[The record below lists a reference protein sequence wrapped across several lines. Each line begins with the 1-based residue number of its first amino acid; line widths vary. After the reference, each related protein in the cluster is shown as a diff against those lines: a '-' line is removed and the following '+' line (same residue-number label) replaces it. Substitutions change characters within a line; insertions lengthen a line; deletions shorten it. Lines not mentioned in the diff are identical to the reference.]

1 MESNYSQMVSLIW
14 NIADDVLR
22 DVFLRGQYRD
32 VILPMVVLRRLD
44 ALLEPTKEEVEEE
57 IRENGGADD
66 IDEGVLT
73 DITGLSY
80 FNTSKWTLN
89 RLKSQATD
97 NNDILYTNF
106 VEYLNGYSENVRDV
120 LKNFEYYNKAKKLAD
135 NDRLLSMIERITD
148 PRINLTD
155 KDATDPDGLILPALT
170 NIGMGTIFEELL
182 RRFNEENNE
191 EAGEHFTPRDA
202 ILLLAHL
209 IFEPVKEKLPKIIS
223 LYDPACGSG
232 GMLTEGREYLLSI
245 GVKSNA
251 IQLAGTEINPETYA
265 ICKSDLI
272 IKGVDPSGIF
282 HGNTITGKEL
292 SEGQQEKSVLFSNG
306 ETFGYMLTN
315 PPYGKSWKT
324 DKEKIYH
331 DKVLL
336 DGRFELTLTN
346 FAGEEEVLDCTP
358 RTSDGQLLFILEEV
372 NKMKP
377 LEYQPQGARVASIHN
392 GSSLFTGDAGSGE
405 SNIRRYLI
413 ENDLVDAIVQLPN
426 NIFYNT
432 GISTYVWVLT
442 NKKQSNRKGKVQLI
456 DASQAFEKLRKNQG
470 SRNCTISDAFR
481 EAILKV
487 YMDFLEQEATEETKI
502 GSKVFDGDDF
512 RYYNVTIERPLRLR
526 SQFNALKIDEML
538 YDSSNLD
545 MSKWLY
551 QTYGEQVFS
560 GLDSEIPAIKEYLND
575 NEIKMTDKKLLKLI
589 SAKAWVE
596 RHTLME
602 AAKKLMKVIGTEVY
616 MNFNTFFA
624 KVTTEAKK
632 LNLDLKGSALNAI
645 ARAMSVTDPA
655 AEPVIKKTHKVSSK
669 DIEKLTTTFGVDV
682 DKLSD
687 YGYIASGKEY
697 LEYETD
703 GELRDIEKIPV
714 KEDIYEYFQREVRPY
729 VDDAWINLPPTKIG
743 CEISFNK
750 YFYKPVPLRS
760 LAENEADILELDEK
774 SQGLVKSLFE

>member
-1 MESNYSQMVSLIW
+1 MRMDSSHSQMVSLIW

-57 IRENGGADD
+57 IKDNGGLEGL
-66 IDEGVLT
+66 DEGILK
-73 DITGLSY
+73 DITGLTY

-97 NNDILYTNF
+97 NNDILYSNF

-120 LKNFEYYNKAKKLAD
+120 LKNFEYYNKARKLAD
-135 NDRLLSMIERITD
+135 NDRLLSIIERITD

-155 KDATDPDGLILPALT
+155 KDATDPDGLLLPALT
-170 NIGMGTIFEELL
+170 NVGMGTVFEELL

-202 ILLLAHL
+202 ISLLAHL
-209 IFEPVKEKLPKIIS
+209 IFEPVKDDLPKIIT

-232 GMLTEGREYLLSI
+232 GMLTEGREYLMGI
-245 GVKSNA
+245 GIKSSA
-251 IQLAGTEINPETYA
+251 IQLSGTEINPETYA

-272 IKGVDPSGIF
+272 IKGVDPSGM
-282 HGNTITGKEL
+282 HLGNTITENNFAD
-292 SEGQQEKSVLFSNG
+292 KS
-306 ETFGYMLTN
+306 FGYMLTN

-331 DKVLL
+331 DKALL
-336 DGRFELTLTN
+336 DHRFELSLTN
-346 FAGEEEVLDCTP
+346 FAGEEEVLDSTP

-372 NKMKP
+372 DKMKP
-377 LEYQPQGARVASIHN
+377 LEYQPQGSRIASIHN

-405 SNIRRYLI
+405 SNIRRFLI
-413 ENDLVDAIVQLPN
+413 ENDLVDAIIQLPN

-432 GISTYVWVLT
+432 GISTYVWILT
-442 NKKQSNRKGKVQLI
+442 NKKAHERIGKVQLI

-470 SRNCTISDAFR
+470 SRNCTISEQYRD
-481 EAILKV
+481 AILKV
-487 YMDFLEQEATEETKI
+487 YMDFVPQEATDEQKVASKI
-502 GSKVFDGDDF
+502 FDGDDF

-538 YDSSNLD
+538 YDSSDLE

-551 QTYGEQVFS
+551 QTYGERVFS
-560 GLDSEIPAIKEYLND
+560 GLDAEVPAIKEYLNE
-575 NEIKMTDKKLLKLI
+575 NEIKMTDKKLTKLI
-589 SAKAWVE
+589 SVKAWEDRRTLQDAAKA
-596 RHTLME
+596 
-602 AAKKLMKVIGTEVY
+602 LMKSIGTEVFMDY
-616 MNFNTFFA
+616 NVFSERVASTA
-624 KVTTEAKK
+624 KTLK
-632 LNLDLKGSALNAI
+632 LDVKATDIKSI
-645 ARAMSVTDPA
+645 ARAMSVTDPDA
-655 AEPVIKKTHKVSSK
+655 APVIKKEHKANSK
-669 DIEKLTTTFGVDV
+669 DIEKLESVYGIAPEVIE
-682 DKLSD
+682 D
-687 YGYIASGKEY
+687 YGYIKQGKGY
-697 LEYETD
+697 VEYETD
-703 GELRDIEKIPV
+703 SDLRDSEKIPV

-729 VDDAWINLPPTKIG
+729 VADAWINLPVTKIG

-760 LAENEADILELDEK
+760 LAENEADILALDEK
-774 SQGLVKSLFE
+774 SQGFIKSLFELI

>member
-1 MESNYSQMVSLIW
+1 MESSYSQMVSLIW

-57 IRENGGADD
+57 IKENGGLEGL
-66 IDEGVLT
+66 DEGILT
-73 DITGLSY
+73 DITGLTY

-97 NNDILYTNF
+97 NNDILYSNF

-120 LKNFEYYNKAKKLAD
+120 LKNFEYYNKARKLAD

-155 KDATDPDGLILPALT
+155 KDATAPDGLLLPALT
-170 NIGMGTIFEELL
+170 NVGMGTVFEELL
-182 RRFNEENNE
+182 RKFNEENNE

-202 ILLLAHL
+202 ISLLSHL
-209 IFEPVKEKLPKIIS
+209 IFEPVKDDLPKIIT

-232 GMLTEGREYLLSI
+232 GMLTEGREYLLGI
-245 GVKSNA
+245 GVKSSA
-251 IQLAGTEINPETYA
+251 IQLSGTEINPETYA

-272 IKGVDPSGIF
+272 IKGVDPSGM
-282 HGNTITGKEL
+282 HLGNTITDNAFAD
-292 SEGQQEKSVLFSNG
+292 KS
-306 ETFGYMLTN
+306 FGYMLTN

-331 DKVLL
+331 DKALL
-336 DGRFELTLTN
+336 DSRFELTLTN
-346 FAGEEEVLDCTP
+346 FAGEEEVLDSTP

-372 NKMKP
+372 DKMKP

-413 ENDLVDAIVQLPN
+413 ENDLVDAIIQLPN

-432 GISTYVWVLT
+432 GISTYVWILT
-442 NKKQSNRKGKVQLI
+442 NKKAHERIGKVQLI

-470 SRNCTISDAFR
+470 SRNCTISEQYCD
-481 EAILKV
+481 AILKV
-487 YMDFLEQEATEETKI
+487 YMDFVPQEATDEQKVVSKI
-502 GSKVFDGDDF
+502 FDGDDF

-538 YDSSNLD
+538 YDSSDLE

-551 QTYGEQVFS
+551 QTYGERVFD
-560 GLDSEIPAIKEYLND
+560 GLDNEVPAIKEYLNE
-575 NEIKMTDKKLLKLI
+575 NEIKMTDKKLAKLI
-589 SAKAWVE
+589 SIKAWE
-596 RHTLME
+596 DRRTLQN
-602 AAKKLMKVIGTEVY
+602 AAKSLMKSIGTEVFTDY
-616 MNFNTFFA
+616 NVFSERVASTA
-624 KVTTEAKK
+624 KALK
-632 LNLDLKGSALNAI
+632 LDVKAVDIKSI
-645 ARAMSVTDPA
+645 ARAMSVTDPESA
-655 AEPVIKKTHKVSSK
+655 PVIKKEHKANSK
-669 DIEKLTTTFGVDV
+669 DIEQLESVYGIAPEVI
-682 DKLSD
+682 SD
-687 YGYIASGKEY
+687 YGYTKHGKGY
-697 LEYETD
+697 IEYESD
-703 GELRDIEKIPV
+703 SDLRDSEKIPV

-729 VDDAWINLPPTKIG
+729 VADAWINLPPTKIG

-750 YFYKPVPLRS
+750 YFYKPAPLRS
-760 LAENEADILELDEK
+760 LAENEADILALDEQ
-774 SQGLVKSLFE
+774 SQGFIKSLFELI

>member
-1 MESNYSQMVSLIW
+1 MYISQSQIVSFIW
-14 NIADDVLR
+14 SIADDCLR

-57 IRENGGADD
+57 IKDNGGLEGL
-66 IDEGVLT
+66 DEGILT
-73 DITGLSY
+73 DITGLTY

-97 NNDILYTNF
+97 NNDILYSNF

-120 LKNFEYYNKAKKLAD
+120 LKNFEYYNKARKLAD
-135 NDRLLSMIERITD
+135 NDRLLSIIERITD

-155 KDATDPDGLILPALT
+155 KDATNPDGLLLPALT
-170 NIGMGTIFEELL
+170 NVGMGTVFEELL

-202 ILLLAHL
+202 ISLLAHL
-209 IFEPVKEKLPKIIS
+209 IFEPVKGELPKIIT

-232 GMLTEGREYLLSI
+232 GMLTEGREYLLGI
-245 GVKSNA
+245 GVKSSA
-251 IQLAGTEINPETYA
+251 IQLSGTEINPETYA

-272 IKGVDPSGIF
+272 IKGVDPSGM
-282 HGNTITGKEL
+282 HLGNTITENNFAD
-292 SEGQQEKSVLFSNG
+292 KS
-306 ETFGYMLTN
+306 FGYMLTN

-331 DKVLL
+331 DKALL
-336 DGRFELTLTN
+336 DHRFELSLTN
-346 FAGEEEVLDCTP
+346 FAGEEEVLDSTP

-372 NKMKP
+372 DKMKP
-377 LEYQPQGARVASIHN
+377 LEYQPQGSRVASIHN

-413 ENDLVDAIVQLPN
+413 ENDLVDAIIQLPN

-432 GISTYVWVLT
+432 GISTYVWILT
-442 NKKQSNRKGKVQLI
+442 NKKAHERIGKVQLI

-470 SRNCTISDAFR
+470 SRNCTISEQYRD
-481 EAILKV
+481 AILKV
-487 YMDFLEQEATEETKI
+487 YMDFVPQEATGEQKVVSKI
-502 GSKVFDGDDF
+502 FDGDDF

-538 YDSSNLD
+538 YDSSDLE

-551 QTYGEQVFS
+551 QTYGERVFD
-560 GLDSEIPAIKEYLND
+560 GLDNEVPAIKEYLNE
-575 NEIKMTDKKLLKLI
+575 NEIKMTDKKLAKLI
-589 SAKAWVE
+589 SVKAWEDRRTLQDAAKA
-596 RHTLME
+596 
-602 AAKKLMKVIGTEVY
+602 LMKSIGTEIFMDYNV
-616 MNFNTFFA
+616 FSERVASTA
-624 KVTTEAKK
+624 KTLK
-632 LNLDLKGSALNAI
+632 LDVKATDIKSI
-645 ARAMSVTDPA
+645 ARAMSVTDPEA
-655 AEPVIKKTHKVSSK
+655 VPVIKKEHKANSK
-669 DIEKLTTTFGVDV
+669 DIERLESVYGIAPEVIE
-682 DKLSD
+682 D
-687 YGYIASGKEY
+687 YGYIKHGKGY
-697 LEYETD
+697 VEYESD
-703 GELRDIEKIPV
+703 SDLRDSEKIPV

-729 VDDAWINLPPTKIG
+729 VADAWINLPPTKIG

-750 YFYKPVPLRS
+750 YFYKPAPLRS
-760 LAENEADILELDEK
+760 LAENEADILALDAA
-774 SQGLVKSLFE
+774 SQGFIKTLFGED